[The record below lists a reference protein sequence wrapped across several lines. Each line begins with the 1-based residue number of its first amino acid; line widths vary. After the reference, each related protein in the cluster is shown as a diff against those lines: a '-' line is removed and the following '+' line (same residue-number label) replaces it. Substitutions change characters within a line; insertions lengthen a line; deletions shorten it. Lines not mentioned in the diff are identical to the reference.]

1 MKKRPNTFTVEIDPP
16 GKAWIGVERGKMIAI
31 SLGVG
36 KVYTA
41 PIEFVYAALARKHA
55 RENPTGKKRPENMV
69 PLYRLEKDMILTA
82 KFAIRRGGISSPV
95 FVTLAQNAFKIARH
109 AKEHPTGK
117 RRRGFF
123 TSSEQMRK
131 YRMEHQGGL

>member
-1 MKKRPNTFTVEIDPP
+1 MQHWR
-16 GKAWIGVERGKMIAI
+16 
-31 SLGVG
+31 
-36 KVYTA
+36 
-41 PIEFVYAALARKHA
+41 
-55 RENPTGKKRPENMV
+55 KKRPENMV

-82 KFAIRRGGISSPV
+82 KFAIQRGGIALPV

-117 RRRGFF
+117 RRRRFL